1 MLVIIV
7 RILLKKKVMCYV
19 MLEKTSSTSVPSFS
33 RTNCKVGMFLLC
45 VFVHSFLSMAG
56 VRRVWE
62 DEEQMDN
69 TTNGR
74 NTVIWSTAIEWI

>member
-1 MLVIIV
+1 MLVVIV
-7 RILLKKKVMCYV
+7 MILLKKKVMCYV
-19 MLEKTSSTSVPSFS
+19 MLEKTSNTSVPSFS

-62 DEEQMDN
+62 DKEQMDN
-69 TTNGR
+69 TTYCK
-74 NTVIWSTAIEWI
+74 NTVIWSTTIEWI

>member
-1 MLVIIV
+1 
-7 RILLKKKVMCYV
+7 
-19 MLEKTSSTSVPSFS
+19 
-33 RTNCKVGMFLLC
+33 
-45 VFVHSFLSMAG
+45 MAG